1 MEGERMTR
9 IRARSALAALAAPVV
24 VGLVVVA
31 GATSATPPQLKNGG
45 TLTIGLAED
54 PDALDPTL
62 ARTFVG
68 RIVFLHMCE
77 KLYDLNSK
85 LEIVPQLAAALPTLS
100 ADKRTMTI
108 RLRTGVKFNDGT
120 AFDAAAVKKSLERHK
135 TLRGSTRASEI
146 APVTSI
152 DTQGSNAVVLH
163 MNDRY
168 SPLTA
173 QLADRAGMVMSPKAL
188 DELGDRFASGPVCVG
203 PFMYKERQAGD
214 HITLVK
220 SPYYYD
226 RAKVHLGQITFKIIT
241 DPSARSQNLR
251 SGDIDVEDRIP
262 STELRGIAS
271 DAKLRVI
278 KSTSIGYQGITLNI
292 GNKNGLGKTYENV
305 GTAIA
310 RSADLRQAFEL
321 AIDRKVINKVVF
333 GGTNQPDCFPWAPQ
347 SPWYAAVK
355 GLPCHLTASMSAAR
369 QAFARANAS
378 APVKVK
384 LMIGT
389 DPIAARLGQVIQA
402 MVKPVGFDV
411 DLQPTEFTTSLNR
424 NDAGNYETF
433 AIGWSGRID
442 PDGNFYQ
449 FVNSKG
455 SQNTSGYSNPV
466 VDRATN
472 NARKAATQA
481 ARIASYR
488 AAMQQVLKD
497 LPLMYLWH
505 PVNRF
510 GVTKTVGGVQVYGDG
525 LIRAQFAGFKK

>member
-1 MEGERMTR
+1 MTR
-9 IRARSALAALAAPVV
+9 IRARSALAALSALVLLALVAA
-24 VGLVVVA
+24 A
-31 GATSATPPQLKNGG
+31 GAPSAAPPQLRNGG

-68 RIVFLHMCE
+68 RIIFMHMCE

-85 LEIVPQLAAALPTLS
+85 LEIVPQLASALPTLS

-108 RLRTGVKFNDGT
+108 PLRRNVRFNDGT
-120 AFDAAAVKKSLERHK
+120 AFDAAAVKKSLDRHR
-135 TLRGSTRASEI
+135 TLRGSVRASEI
-146 APVTSI
+146 SPVTSVE
-152 DTQGSNAVVLH
+152 TQGQFAVVLRL
-163 MNDRY
+163 NDRY

-173 QLADRAGMVMSPKAL
+173 QLADRAGMIMSPKAL
-188 DELGDRFASGPVCVG
+188 DELGDRFASNPVCVG
-203 PFMYKERQAGD
+203 PFMYRERQAGD
-214 HITLVK
+214 HITLAK
-220 SPYYYD
+220 SPHYYARGRVRLD
-226 RAKVHLGQITFKIIT
+226 TLNFRIIT

-271 DAKLRVI
+271 DRSLRVI

-305 GTAIA
+305 GTPIA
-310 RSADLRQAFEL
+310 RTANLRHAFEL
-321 AIDRKVINKVVF
+321 ALDRRVINRVVF

-347 SPWYAAVK
+347 SPWYAAVR
-355 GLPCHLTASMSAAR
+355 GLPCHLTANMAEAR
-369 QAFARANAS
+369 RAFSRAGAQ
-378 APVKVK
+378 APVKVR

-389 DPIAARLGQVIQA
+389 DPIAARLGQVIQS
-402 MVKPVGFDV
+402 MVRPVGFDV
-411 DLQPTEFTTSLNR
+411 ELQPTEFTTSLNR
-424 NDAGNYETF
+424 QDSGNYETF

-455 SQNTSGYSNPV
+455 SQNTAGYSNPV

-488 AAMQQVLKD
+488 AAMRQVLTD
-497 LPLMYLWH
+497 LPLIYLWH

-510 GVTKTVGGVQVYGDG
+510 GVKQTVGGVQVYGDG
-525 LIRAQFAGFKK
+525 LIRAQFAGFKR